1 MGLSGNF
8 LLNFQRGKNAKFVST
23 PLGLAVQIRYY
34 RLRSKHQDQ
43 ILILGHRTSDRTS
56 WLKIT
61 VCCLLLTSLLLSGPS
76 TLNFQFRYKAMFSLS
91 PSFVVISE
99 ISATKRD
106 DCLSSP
112 TLRSSWK
119 VCPLC
124 LTTSHLLQL
133 GY

>member
-1 MGLSGNF
+1 MQNLYYKS
-8 LLNFQRGKNAKFVST
+8 V
-23 PLGLAVQIRYY
+23 PLGLVVHIRYN
-34 RLRSKHQDQ
+34 RQSKHQDQ
-43 ILILGHRTSDRTS
+43 ILISGHKTTDRSS

-61 VCCLLLTSLLLSGPS
+61 VYCLLTSLLLSGH
-76 TLNFQFRYKAMFSLS
+76 LNFQFRYKAMFSLS

-106 DCLSSP
+106 DCLSPP

-124 LTTSHLLQL
+124 LTTSHLLQQ